1 MGMRDLPGGT
11 VTFLFSDIEASTRL
25 LRELGAAVYAQAR
38 AEHHR
43 FLREAFGR
51 HGGHEVDTQGEAFFV
66 AFVSAAAAVAA
77 AVDAQR
83 ALAAHSW
90 PQERELRVRMGL
102 HSGEALVTA
111 DGYAGIDVHRGA
123 RIVACAHGGQVL
135 LSATTREL
143 VRDELSAQVLLRDL
157 GEHRLPDLGRPER
170 LFQVVAEGLPQ
181 EFPPLRTLESR
192 PTNLPL
198 QATPLIGRRHELQ
211 ELREL
216 LRRPE
221 CRLITL
227 TGPGG
232 IGKTRLA
239 LQAAADALDEFR
251 DGVFFVSLEGLNDP
265 QFVHAAIAQALQVE
279 QLESTTLERL
289 LHAHLAEREMLL
301 VFDNFERLVEAAP
314 LVSTLLAAS
323 PKLQTLVT
331 SVTPLRL
338 GAELEYPVEP
348 LALPPTGTNGVEPM
362 VSDAVVLFVER
373 ARAARPQFQLTDENA
388 AAIAE
393 ICARVDGL
401 PLAIELAAARTR
413 VLPPQALLRRLGQR
427 LSLLTGG
434 ARDAPE
440 RHQALRAT
448 IDWSYRLLPDPQQRL
463 YSRLSVFAGGCTLD
477 AVEAVCLPERELG
490 IDALEGLDRLLQTSM
505 LRSDQQPGGEARFL
519 MLETLREYATERLT
533 ESGEADTIRQR
544 HAEYFL
550 GDVSDVE
557 RFWPPDETAERLRRV
572 NTELENLRIAVDWA
586 HETRSPLE
594 LGLALLYQRA
604 FAVVPVD
611 ARARLEAALSN
622 PSPQRPPLRARALA
636 AAGSFG
642 RQLGDYTTARERLGE
657 SLRLYRELQD
667 LTGEHQVLVRLEL
680 VARASGDE
688 EGELRFA
695 HEVEAAARRS
705 GNPLL
710 IGFGRVDLAL
720 PTLAAGDSQN
730 ARELLNEAARLLE
743 TARGGYALAAVHRQL
758 ALVDIVEGEFASA
771 VGECQTSLAIDAEYG
786 EDYPPKW
793 DTMEIL
799 SAALAGLG
807 ERETAIRLYAAA
819 RHWRKTR
826 GDDTPFLRPTLH
838 SLNEQI
844 FGWLKR
850 ALASPEFAA
859 TAATGRRMNLREA
872 TATALTATEGIDKHG

>member
-1 MGMRDLPGGT
+1 MASIAPARDAMGMRDLPGGT

-338 GAELEYPVEP
+338 GAELEYPVQP
-348 LALPPTGTNGVEPM
+348 LALPPTGTNGVGLM

-413 VLPPQALLRRLGQR
+413 VLPPQALLERLGQR
-427 LSLLTGG
+427 LSVLTGG

-440 RHQALRAT
+440 RVGFTNSVTPVDLRDLQA
-448 IDWSYRLLPDPQQRL
+448 
-463 YSRLSVFAGGCTLD
+463 
-477 AVEAVCLPERELG
+477 G
-490 IDALEGLDRLLQTSM
+490 IEFTNPTR
-505 LRSDQQPGGEARFL
+505 
-519 MLETLREYATERLT
+519 LRE
-533 ESGEADTIRQR
+533 
-544 HAEYFL
+544 
-550 GDVSDVE
+550 
-557 RFWPPDETAERLRRV
+557 RR
-572 NTELENLRIAVDWA
+572 
-586 HETRSPLE
+586 
-594 LGLALLYQRA
+594 
-604 FAVVPVD
+604 
-611 ARARLEAALSN
+611 
-622 PSPQRPPLRARALA
+622 
-636 AAGSFG
+636 
-642 RQLGDYTTARERLGE
+642 
-657 SLRLYRELQD
+657 
-667 LTGEHQVLVRLEL
+667 
-680 VARASGDE
+680 
-688 EGELRFA
+688 
-695 HEVEAAARRS
+695 
-705 GNPLL
+705 
-710 IGFGRVDLAL
+710 
-720 PTLAAGDSQN
+720 
-730 ARELLNEAARLLE
+730 
-743 TARGGYALAAVHRQL
+743 
-758 ALVDIVEGEFASA
+758 
-771 VGECQTSLAIDAEYG
+771 
-786 EDYPPKW
+786 
-793 DTMEIL
+793 
-799 SAALAGLG
+799 
-807 ERETAIRLYAAA
+807 
-819 RHWRKTR
+819 
-826 GDDTPFLRPTLH
+826 
-838 SLNEQI
+838 
-844 FGWLKR
+844 
-850 ALASPEFAA
+850 
-859 TAATGRRMNLREA
+859 
-872 TATALTATEGIDKHG
+872 